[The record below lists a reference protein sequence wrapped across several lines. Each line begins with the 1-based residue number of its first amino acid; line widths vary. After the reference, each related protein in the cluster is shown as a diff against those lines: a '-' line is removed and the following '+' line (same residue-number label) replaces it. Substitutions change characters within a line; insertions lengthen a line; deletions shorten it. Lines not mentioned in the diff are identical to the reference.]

1 MTKPVF
7 NWTIETPRSWSQNSD
22 LKFNIVHIQW
32 WGGISQAQL
41 KIANIWIETVQK
53 IELIKLNL
61 YSQIDVDRCLYPA
74 QTLTP
79 LKVTI
84 SKY

>member
-1 MTKPVF
+1 MITGF
-7 NWTIETPRSWSQNSD
+7 NLTIQTPKSLSQNLD

-53 IELIKLNL
+53 IEFIKLNL
-61 YSQIDVDRCLYPA
+61 YTQLGIKLF
-74 QTLTP
+74 L
-79 LKVTI
+79 
-84 SKY
+84 

>member
-1 MTKPVF
+1 MITGF
-7 NWTIETPRSWSQNSD
+7 NLTIQTPKSLSQNLD

-53 IELIKLNL
+53 IEFLKLNL
-61 YSQIDVDRCLYPA
+61 YSKTY
-74 QTLTP
+74 TF
-79 LKVTI
+79 
-84 SKY
+84 SF

>member
-1 MTKPVF
+1 MNSF
-7 NWTIETPRSWSQNSD
+7 NLTIEAPKSWSQNSD

-61 YSQIDVDRCLYPA
+61 YSKIDMDRCLYPA
-74 QTLTP
+74 QTLTD
-79 LKVTI
+79 I
-84 SKY
+84 

>member
-1 MTKPVF
+1 MIDF
-7 NWTIETPRSWSQNSD
+7 NIQIWNVYQYETMITGFNLTIQTPKSLSQNLD

-53 IELIKLNL
+53 IEFIKLNL
-61 YSQIDVDRCLYPA
+61 YTQLGIKLF
-74 QTLTP
+74 L
-79 LKVTI
+79 
-84 SKY
+84 